1 MNTVVERCPNCG
13 VEHQPSHVGPCEVC
27 GSELRYWCTR
37 HSRTIGW
44 LEGEECPVCTREAE
58 AKAAPPPPAPRPRV
72 ERRPARRPTTPPP
85 ARRDRRPAPRVGAG
99 EILPHVATG
108 ASLAIRVIH
117 ALFVLVRT
125 VFLWAVLGAVA
136 GAGYGYLTGS
146 DLIWIGLFG
155 LTNGALIGLFFGFI
169 LALRVLLTRRVP
181 R

>member
-1 MNTVVERCPNCG
+1 MG
-13 VEHQPSHVGPCEVC
+13 
-27 GSELRYWCTR
+27 
-37 HSRTIGW
+37 
-44 LEGEECPVCTREAE
+44 
-58 AKAAPPPPAPRPRV
+58 
-72 ERRPARRPTTPPP
+72 AR
-85 ARRDRRPAPRVGAG
+85 

-146 DLIWIGLFG
+146 DLIWVGLFG

-169 LALRVLLTRRVP
+169 LALRVLFARRVP